1 MGPIV
6 MLCSAKTG
14 VNAYFAILRL
24 PHLTSESKMPPIWR
38 ARRSREQS
46 LQEGRHLDSRTALTQ
61 RRLKVFLSYSTGDRR
76 VVRRLYRRLKADGFD
91 AWLDQENLA
100 PGDDWKKTIE
110 DEVRA
115 TDAMAVCISRGSVN
129 KEGFLNREIKIAL
142 DEADLRQP
150 GRILI
155 IPVKL
160 QEVEVPRQLRDFHW
174 ADLPQS
180 RGYERLVR
188 ALNEHACKL
197 GAQAGAASK
206 TRKELLKEWT
216 RAHLVVLLAGL
227 SVVAAV
233 LGVMAYKYYEM
244 RGQYRREALRLDQE
258 GIQNLQSFN
267 TEEAVTS
274 FTSAVTADPGN
285 AAHRAN
291 LALALAERGK
301 ILQAKEEAKRALEGR
316 KGLGEKDRLWVE
328 GVENEVN
335 WRLQLA
341 RDSYNVGWSQYK
353 DREAKLRLARI
364 QVLSGQASTAL
375 DSLNE
380 LKAST
385 SGGSDPRIDYERAQA
400 ADAEQNYAAEVDMLA
415 GILQE
420 HPKEKDPLV
429 AAVALS
435 QKCWA
440 SSYTATDSK
449 EVADAE
455 KLCADASEIFLAKGD
470 RLGSARAQTR
480 LANMLADSDDK
491 QVQQS
496 AKELYDTALGLAR
509 EVDSKIDQA
518 GVHQNLANWY
528 INRGDY
534 ESAQSEYQSSLN
546 LFIKIGY
553 KQGEAEL
560 RNNWGTRLIDSC
572 QYPQALAKFEE
583 SRSAFEY
590 TNSETGK
597 ATAAYNIALMQFMTG
612 DLEHAYPGLVSAL
625 RAAEKINLKTELPNW
640 RSTLAE
646 LYLAQNNPKLSEE
659 CFRRRNCDASVE
671 VQDGDGGT
679 IGLTRAAGRG
689 VALAK
694 IERNQVQEA
703 IGMMQAQLREIKKQ
717 PPKDIDQEEEAQ
729 AIDVL
734 VRALL
739 AKEEASRLP
748 EAKRYLDDTPSLDI
762 QDCRTKWS
770 LAIDGARAS
779 AREGEYDQALR
790 NLHNVEMQANDKKV
804 PGHEFEAAL
813 AQAETHFRA
822 GRLAEAEKKAVQVRD
837 DPRAKAYLLIQAKVD
852 TLLKKIASQQKRK
865 GA

>member
-1 MGPIV
+1 
-6 MLCSAKTG
+6 
-14 VNAYFAILRL
+14 
-24 PHLTSESKMPPIWR
+24 
-38 ARRSREQS
+38 
-46 LQEGRHLDSRTALTQ
+46 LDSPTALTQ
-61 RRLKVFLSYSTGDRR
+61 RRLKVFLSYSTGDQR

-110 DEVRA
+110 DEVRT
-115 TDAMAVCISRGSVN
+115 TDAMVVCISRGSVN

-142 DEADLRQP
+142 DEADLRLP

-188 ALNEHACKL
+188 ALNEHACRL

-227 SVVAAV
+227 SVAAAV
-233 LGVMAYKYYEM
+233 LGVIAYKYYEM

-258 GIQNLQSFN
+258 GIQNLQSLN
-267 TEEAVTS
+267 TQEAEIS
-274 FTSAVTADPGN
+274 FGRAVTADPGN
-285 AAHRAN
+285 AVHRAN

-301 ILQAKEEAKRALEGR
+301 ILEAKAEAKKALEGR
-316 KGLGEKDRLWVE
+316 NGLAEKDRLWVE

-335 WRLQLA
+335 WRLQAA

-385 SGGSDPRIDYERAQA
+385 SGAPDARIDYERAQA
-400 ADAEQNYAAEVDMLA
+400 ADAEQNYVAEVDMLA

-420 HPKEKDPLV
+420 HPKEKDPLI

-440 SSYTATDSK
+440 SSHTATDPK

-455 KLCADASEIFLAKGD
+455 KLCSDASEIFLAKGD

-480 LANMLADSDDK
+480 LANMLADSENK
-491 QVQQS
+491 QTQLS
-496 AKELYDTALGLAR
+496 AKELYGTALRLVS
-509 EVDSKIDQA
+509 EVGSKIDEA

-528 INRGDY
+528 INQGDY
-534 ESAQSEYQSSLN
+534 DSAQSEYESSLKI
-546 LFIKIGY
+546 FVKIGS

-560 RNNWGTRLIDSC
+560 RNNWGTKLIDSC
-572 QYPQALAKFEE
+572 QYPQALAKFGE
-583 SRSAFEY
+583 SRAAFED

-597 ATAAYNIALMQFMTG
+597 ATVAYNIALMQFMTG
-612 DLEHAYPGLVSAL
+612 DLEHAYPGLVNAL
-625 RAAEKINLKTELPNW
+625 RAAEKISLRTDEPNW
-640 RSTLAE
+640 RGTLAE

-659 CFRRRNCDASVE
+659 CFRGRNCDASVE
-671 VQDGDGGT
+671 VQETDEAAS
-679 IGLTRAAGRG
+679 GLPMAAGRG

-703 IGMMQAQLREIKKQ
+703 IEMMQAQLREIRKQ
-717 PPKDIDQEEEAQ
+717 SEIDIDQEEEAQ
-729 AIDVL
+729 TIDVL

-739 AKEEASRLP
+739 ANEGSSRLS
-748 EAKRYLDDTPSLDI
+748 EAKKYLDETPSLDI

-822 GRLAEAEKKAVQVRD
+822 GRLAKAEKKAVQVRD
-837 DPRAKAYLLIQAKVD
+837 DPRAKAYSLIQAKVD
-852 TLLKKIASQQKRK
+852 TLLKKIAAQRK
-865 GA
+865 